1 MSFCKASSS
10 FPYIRLVQPVQV
22 NRNCVHASVKRAIQH
37 FNDRKIPVCHIIY
50 TCVSGDKF
58 TWGKS
63 SALHTFYLSSRNVSL
78 VRYNSWIS
86 HICIDTSVYRFSFL
100 NLGIIIVLSKLI
112 CIKLAEQPS
121 L

>member
-1 MSFCKASSS
+1 M
-10 FPYIRLVQPVQV
+10 RLVQPVQV

-50 TCVSGDKF
+50 TSVSGDKF
-58 TWGKS
+58 TWVKT
-63 SALHTFYLSSRNVSL
+63 SALHSFYLLSKNVSL
-78 VRYNSWIS
+78 VKYTSWIS
-86 HICIDTSVYRFSFL
+86 HICIDTYVHRFCFL

-112 CIKLAEQPS
+112 CIKLAE